1 MDPHDCISFPVHG
14 EINAPRLPISWR
26 PENLSA
32 NHGDIFNVSRR
43 SEASR
48 GRNFDLVDRQPAR
61 QALMLPFSKAPLG
74 PKGNIDRLFPISRQ
88 GAAVVALLGDVDD
101 PDIDL
106 WLDPS
111 GAGSNTAALGDPYRT
126 RIFKSERTTRRHRRD
141 PVRARIIIR
150 VSVEPVFGEEDSSLL
165 DVRVIHVN
173 PAIVG
178 YDPEEWLLFHSSLR
192 RYGHKN

>member
-1 MDPHDCISFPVHG
+1 M
-14 EINAPRLPISWR
+14 
-26 PENLSA
+26 
-32 NHGDIFNVSRR
+32 
-43 SEASR
+43 
-48 GRNFDLVDRQPAR
+48 
-61 QALMLPFSKAPLG
+61 
-74 PKGNIDRLFPISRQ
+74 
-88 GAAVVALLGDVDD
+88 ALLGDVDD

-141 PVRARIIIR
+141 PVRARIIFFLDSPKGIVYCILIR